1 MMAVQIQTKYTAC
14 LQKQKTWCLIRGMET
29 RNHPDAALID
39 GFGGPKKFAE
49 MLGMKDGF
57 AQQRV
62 SNWKRR
68 GVPSAVKCEHPHI
81 FFGRKQ
87 AAGADAAQGATE
99 TVAQGA

>member
-1 MMAVQIQTKYTAC
+1 MK
-14 LQKQKTWCLIRGMET
+14 T

-81 FFGRKQ
+81 FLAGSKQPAQMLRKELDHE
-87 AAGADAAQGATE
+87 DAPA
-99 TVAQGA
+99 